1 MSFHEAPF
9 QKMSFHKMPFHKMHG
24 LGNDFIVLD
33 LRDGSEMPSADQM
46 RLLADRR
53 LGIGCDQIM
62 VLSHPEQGGDMHLA
76 MFNADG
82 SVAGACGNG
91 TRCVA
96 WFEMQN
102 HQRDSLMIETISGML
117 HARNAGDKMIEVNM
131 GKPRFLSGEI
141 PIDSAS
147 TSHADPQKLAFD
159 DMPFGPAFCV
169 NMGNPH
175 AVFMV
180 EDAEAV
186 DVEKWGRFYE
196 SHPVFP
202 DRANIEFISLSA
214 ENQIR
219 MRVYE
224 RGAGI
229 TRACGSGACAAG
241 VAVLTH
247 AQKTAQNV
255 PGRVEVILD
264 GGSLWIEWAGI
275 DDQGVAGD
283 VLMTGPITYV
293 AGGEYVVDT
302 SSGELSAG

>member
-1 MSFHEAPF
+1 
-9 QKMSFHKMPFHKMHG
+9 
-24 LGNDFIVLD
+24 
-33 LRDGSEMPSADQM
+33 
-46 RLLADRR
+46 
-53 LGIGCDQIM
+53 
-62 VLSHPEQGGDMHLA
+62 MHLA

-102 HQRDSLMIETISGML
+102 HRRDSLMIETISGML

-229 TRACGSGACAAG
+229 TRACGSGACAAA
-241 VAVLTH
+241 AVLSRAGLTES
-247 AQKTAQNV
+247 T
-255 PGRVEVILD
+255 VEIIQEGGTLKAEQD
-264 GGSLWIEWAGI
+264 GAEKRL
-275 DDQGVAGD
+275 
-283 VLMTGPITYV
+283 LMTGPAAYV
-293 AGGEYVVDT
+293 FQGTV
-302 SSGELSAG
+302 